1 MVQTFDQPS
10 SFRCVVAYSYP
21 WASCIQAFFL
31 RYPNPLATHVLSVD
45 VLDRKVEQRTKND
58 MPKPVLCTTRLI
70 LKQGSLPSWAPKG
83 IIKNTQSWVLEESEV
98 DLSAQDKDSPRTMS
112 IWTQNLDH
120 TTVMTVTE
128 RMRFTETPK
137 DTICHTRGDIRSF
150 VSLAVLRWRIEK
162 FGFKRYIAHHA
173 TAREGLT
180 CHPAPAANSPQGHQC
195 RCAAPAKDTFKTA
208 AAAPRA
214 AAPVSRWLST
224 RPVPVAQKK
233 VAPAPR
239 KRDASA
245 QRLTLR
251 ATAMYTNKLDAVVT
265 ALFWQKK

>member
-180 CHPAPAANSPQGHQC
+180 WAIQHLPQIL
-195 RCAAPAKDTFKTA
+195 RRDINTDALRLPKT
-208 AAAPRA
+208 
-214 AAPVSRWLST
+214 LS
-224 RPVPVAQKK
+224 
-233 VAPAPR
+233 
-239 KRDASA
+239 KR
-245 QRLTLR
+245 QRLLHALR
-251 ATAMYTNKLDAVVT
+251 PPFLDGYP
-265 ALFWQKK
+265 LGPFQWLKKKWRQLRGKETPLLND